1 MLLSKFSVV
10 YKKDLMYRTEQKKE
24 TASVSEGI
32 AQSTTSDSATRGQMF
47 GEKNLSFGNW
57 QWELKD
63 RSVYTKA
70 VARTSQN
77 SVYN

>member
-10 YKKDLMYRTEQKKE
+10 YKKDIMYRTELKKE

-47 GEKNLSFGNW
+47 GEKKNLSFGN
-57 QWELKD
+57 
-63 RSVYTKA
+63 
-70 VARTSQN
+70 
-77 SVYN
+77 